1 MRLALALCLLAVP
14 AFAQER
20 IPSHCIAIAAAEP
33 TVVPVALQDGL
44 GKDSVLIR
52 YLDHA
57 SFAIDRSP
65 RRGSCFRSR
74 LPVALSL
81 RVPLFGARGSV
92 GKRNSNALVY
102 LGSDSRAR

>member
-33 TVVPVALQDGL
+33 TVLPVALQDGL
-44 GKDSVLIR
+44 EKDSVLIH

-57 SFAIDRSP
+57 SIAIVTAA
-65 RRGSCFRSR
+65 GW
-74 LPVALSL
+74 VA
-81 RVPLFGARGSV
+81 VTDYDADIGT
-92 GKRNSNALVY
+92 
-102 LGSDSRAR
+102 